1 MTISIS
7 TANYAPKN
15 KKAEVD
21 GVVLIARPMTSA
33 SSLAALDLQAEAKRL
48 KEDDAQSVDRAR
60 ELIIKSREQIMAQFV
75 NREDAERVFANV
87 ETPAVTQIYKRI
99 IEDGDEA

>member
-7 TANYAPKN
+7 TAEYAPKN

-33 SSLAALDLQAEAKRL
+33 SSLAALDLQAEAKSL

-60 ELIIKSREQIMAQFV
+60 ELIVKSREQIMAQFV

-87 ETPAVTQIYKRI
+87 ETQAVSQIYKRI